1 MKTFTV
7 TYRLGYGMI
16 YEYYNGECHYHECHA
31 EIIQFE
37 AYPFDRKYQHNFAD
51 SVGDKRM
58 HALTFNAED
67 KYRAIKKFKNYLHT
81 LTNLP
86 VFLHERWSGKDYS
99 MFFYHC
105 N

>member
-7 TYRLGYGMI
+7 TYRLGHSITYS
-16 YEYYNGECHYHECHA
+16 YYNGECHFHECHA
-31 EIIQFE
+31 EIINLE
-37 AYPFDRKYQHNFAD
+37 ACPFDKKYQYNFAE
-51 SVGDKRM
+51 SIGDKKMRT
-58 HALTFNAED
+58 LTFNAED
-67 KYRAIKKFKNYLHT
+67 KHRAIKKFKNYLHT